1 MERYH
6 ILLPG
11 LKFQEVGDF
20 KQASRRICARVLQ
33 DTRDWQIGHTK
44 VFLKVGKNPYTL
56 CSISPPSHHVPLTPP
71 PPPPPTQDQ
80 DDQYLEEERDRVLT
94 GFVILIQK
102 WVRGYFQRK
111 RYRAM
116 KGAVLILQ
124 KNYRRH
130 YWMKRYRI
138 VSYVVTMVIYDA
150 FVSYELGGSWS
161 PWLLRSQLP
170 ME

>member
-1 MERYH
+1 M
-6 ILLPG
+6 LG
-11 LKFQEVGDF
+11 LKFQEVSDF

-44 VFLKVGKNPYTL
+44 VFLKVGKYPYTL
-56 CSISPPSHHVPLTPP
+56 CSIDPS
-71 PPPPPTQDQ
+71 PPPTQDQ
-80 DDQYLEEERDRVLT
+80 DDLYLEEERDHVLT

-138 VSYVVTMVIYDA
+138 VSYVVTMVIRCIC
-150 FVSYELGGSWS
+150 ELRTGWVMVTMVTVVPAAHGV
-161 PWLLRSQLP
+161 RYCQTQ
-170 ME
+170 